1 MNEFVMNEENKNF
14 GMLAKTM
21 YGFESILAEEVKEL
35 GAKEVSTENR
45 AVRFRGSLEVLY
57 RVNYYSRL
65 SLKILKPLAE
75 FNARNEQDLY
85 DKTMG
90 IDWSRIMTVNQTF
103 AIDSVVHSPHFT
115 HSHYVALKVKDAI
128 ADRFRKDMGRRP
140 NVDSKNPHI
149 KVNVHI
155 SNTRVSL
162 SLDSSGASLHK
173 RGYRKGHGK
182 ASLNEVLAAGLIV
195 LSGWD
200 KKMPLIDPM
209 CGSGTIII
217 EAALMAHDIPPGSF
231 YREYLFPNWTDF
243 DPELYKKIRSEKRRD
258 TSGSIEI
265 IGSDS
270 STEQIRVARL
280 NLRNAGLSDLVV
292 LKQKEFAKLLPSS
305 PEGIIIMNPPY
316 GERIEHDNLVELYKE
331 IGNQLKK
338 EYNGYKAFVFSA
350 KPEALKFIGLHPS
363 SKNILYN
370 GEYKCMYQ
378 EYELYEGSRKHKE

>member
-1 MNEFVMNEENKNF
+1 MNKENGNF
-14 GMLAKTM
+14 EMLAKTM
-21 YGFESILAEEVKEL
+21 FGFESILAEEVKEL
-35 GAKEVSTENR
+35 GGTEIRSGNR
-45 AVRFRGSLEVLY
+45 AVRFQGNLEVLY
-57 RVNYYSRL
+57 RMNYYSRL
-65 SLKILKPLAE
+65 SLKIIKPMAE
-75 FNARNEQDLY
+75 FNARDEQELY

-90 IDWSRIMTVNQTF
+90 IDWSKIMSINQTF
-103 AIDSVVHSPHFT
+103 AIESTVHSSHFK

-173 RGYRKGHGK
+173 RGYRKGHGM
-182 ASLNEVLAAGLIV
+182 ASLNEVLAAGMIV

-200 KKMPLIDPM
+200 RKMPLIDPM
-209 CGSGTIII
+209 CGSGTILI
-217 EAALMAHDIPPGSF
+217 EAALMANDIPPGSF
-231 YREYLFPNWTDF
+231 YREYLFHNWPDF
-243 DPELYKKIRSEKRRD
+243 DSELYKKVISEKKKD
-258 TSGSIEI
+258 TNKNVQI

-280 NLRNAGLSDLVV
+280 NIRNAGLSDMIR
-292 LKQKEFAKLLPSS
+292 LKQKEFSKLLPPS

-316 GERIEHDNLVELYKE
+316 GERIQHDNLVELYKE

-338 EYNGYKAFVFSA
+338 EYNRYKAYVLSA

-363 SKNILYN
+363 KKYILYN
-370 GEYKCMYQ
+370 GEYKSLFQ
-378 EYELYEGSRKHKE
+378 EYELYEGSRKIQRSVD